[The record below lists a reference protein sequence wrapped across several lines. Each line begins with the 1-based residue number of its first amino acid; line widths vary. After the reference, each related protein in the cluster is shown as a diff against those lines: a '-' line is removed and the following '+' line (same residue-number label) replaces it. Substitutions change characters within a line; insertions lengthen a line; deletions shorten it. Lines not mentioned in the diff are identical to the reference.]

1 MKKSYTKDEIYLL
14 KFYEMA
20 LALGGETAE
29 VDRYAVGRAVGQ
41 NDKAVDSL
49 TRNLLQANFFKKG
62 DGAALYL
69 TPNGLDLIAHLKT
82 E

>member
-20 LALGGETAE
+20 CGFGDETSE
-29 VDRYAVGRAVGQ
+29 VDRYAVGRAVGY

-49 TRNLLQANFFKKG
+49 TRNLLQANFLKKS
-62 DGAALYL
+62 DGSALYL
-69 TPNGLDLIAHLKT
+69 TLNGLRLIHALKNL
-82 E
+82 

>member
-1 MKKSYTKDEIYLL
+1 MKKSFTRDEIYLL

-20 LALGGETAE
+20 LALGDETAE
-29 VDRYAVGRAVGQ
+29 VDRYAVGRAVGC

-69 TPNGLDLIAHLKT
+69 TEGGLRLISHLKS

>member
-20 LALGGETAE
+20 CALGDETAE

-49 TRNLLQANFFKKG
+49 TRNLLQANFLKKG
-62 DGAALYL
+62 EGSSLYL
-69 TPNGLDLIAHLKT
+69 TSNGLRLLYELKS
-82 E
+82 